1 MAPTTS
7 NPIST
12 MSSAYSVVPSP
23 ACLRERRGCARM
35 SFTFNTTHPPGSKM
49 VLPVPN
55 RYTTL
60 FCAIQGVKKI
70 SNTNGQLSFFFGWPH
85 CAEGIIKKNVVDN
98 FQTAGQKKRH
108 ADQRRAREEKSRK

>member
-35 SFTFNTTHPPGSKM
+35 SFTFNITHQPGKKM
-49 VLPVPN
+49 ILAVRN

-60 FCAIQGVKKI
+60 FCAIQGGKK
-70 SNTNGQLSFFFGWPH
+70 
-85 CAEGIIKKNVVDN
+85 D
-98 FQTAGQKKRH
+98 
-108 ADQRRAREEKSRK
+108 